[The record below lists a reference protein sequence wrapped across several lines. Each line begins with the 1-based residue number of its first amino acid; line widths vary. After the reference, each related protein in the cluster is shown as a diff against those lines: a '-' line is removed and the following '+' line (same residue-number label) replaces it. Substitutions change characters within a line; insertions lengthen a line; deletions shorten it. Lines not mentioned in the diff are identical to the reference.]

1 MADVIGW
8 GRSSPNV
15 NFYLEF
21 EWVQHSAAT
30 ANYSWVRTRLRC
42 NNAGNASTATSWGQ
56 SGEQRWWSNTG
67 HSGSHWAGSNFL
79 PSGYGANAQRWRDEW
94 NFDVYHDANGN
105 ATMQFGMAVE
115 MPDNVGVF
123 EGYSGNIALPRIPLV
138 PYTPGTPTASD
149 ITTTSVKLTWVNG
162 ARGHANTDSVL
173 LRRYSGTATTGPYTD
188 YPLAATATSHT
199 VTGLTRGQT
208 YTFSVYNR
216 NSDGYS
222 PQSGGRTVTLLN
234 TIPDKPPTPVAIS
247 QTNSSITLSI
257 KNPAYTGGNLTSRQ
271 IQYSPTPDFSSE
283 VELANSPSGAPDTDG
298 IWKATLTIPNLDRYT
313 RYWVRHRVQNAIGW
327 SAWSDTLDMGTLADL
342 PSAPSGYS
350 ATDIASNTAY
360 STMPVVSDAGGAP
373 LINLRH
379 QFATTQNTG
388 ATINTLDRY
397 GLPFMAGL
405 TANTTY
411 WYRISVENVM
421 GWSAWGPWV
430 SFATKNN
437 VPSAPASVSVNGITN
452 TTAQLNWAAP
462 TNLYG
467 STITG
472 YTIRVAPNRDFG
484 TGVAVYNLA
493 AGVTNKVMDGLQP
506 GTEYYAQIWANTS
519 NGFGSYSTVQTF
531 TTTGTAPGAKP
542 LWVRVAGVW
551 RPGIPWVKVNGV
563 WRQGVIWRKVSG
575 VWRKL

>member
-67 HSGSHWAGSNFL
+67 HSGSHHAGSNFL

-123 EGYSGNIALPRIPLV
+123 EGYSGNIPLPRIPLV
-138 PYTPGTPTASD
+138 PYKAGTPTASN
-149 ITTTSVKLTWVNG
+149 ITTTSVKLTWTNG
-162 ARGHANTDSVL
+162 ARGHADTDSVL
-173 LRRYSGTATTGPYTD
+173 LRRYTGTSTTGPYTD
-188 YPLAATATSHT
+188 YPLGATATSHT

-222 PQSGGRTVTLLN
+222 AQSGGRTVTLLN
-234 TIPDKPPTPVAIS
+234 TVPDKPATPTLSSIG
-247 QTNSSITLSI
+247 TNSATIATTEPSYVGAGITAREHQLSTD
-257 KNPAYTGGNLTSRQ
+257 PTFTTDVVTSTAGS
-271 IQYSPTPDFSSE
+271 SPRTF
-283 VELANSPSGAPDTDG
+283 NS
-298 IWKATLTIPNLDRYT
+298 LQRYT
-313 RYWVRHRVQNAIGW
+313 DYYSRYRVQNAIGW
-327 SAWSDTLDMGTLADL
+327 SEWSDTLSIKTWANA
-342 PSAPSGYS
+342 PSAPANYS
-350 ATDIASNTAY
+350 ATDIASTTAY
-360 STMPVVSDAGGAP
+360 STLPSVSDAGGAP

-379 QFATTQNTG
+379 QFATTQDTN
-388 ATINTLDRY
+388 APINTLNRY

-405 TANTTY
+405 TPNTTY
-411 WYRISVENVM
+411 WYRLSVENVA

-430 SFATKNN
+430 SYSTKSD
-437 VPSAPASVSVNGITN
+437 VPSPPSSVSVSGITN

-462 TNLYG
+462 ANSYG
-467 STITG
+467 ASITG
-472 YTIRVAPNRDFG
+472 YTVRVAPNRDFG
-484 TGVAVYNLA
+484 TGVVVYNLGS
-493 AGVTNKVMDGLQP
+493 GVTNKVMDGLQP
-506 GTEYYAQIWANTS
+506 GTEYFAQVWSTTN
-519 NGFGSYSTVQTF
+519 NGFGSYSTVQAF

-542 LWVRVAGVW
+542 VWWRVAGAW
-551 RPGIPWVKVNGV
+551 RPGTPWIRVNGV
-563 WRQGVIWRKVSG
+563 WRQGVAWIKIAG